1 MVLYG
6 VTMVKAVNTDINSEE
21 VIHNMVTIA
30 DDTMLYTKVT
40 KRVDLKSSRHK
51 IALCGV
57 MNVLTNLIVLIFL
70 LYVCMCV
77 CI

>member
-40 KRVDLKSSRHK
+40 KRVDLKSSHHK